1 MIRKASNKKN
11 AVIILHE
18 IYGINSFIEGICND
32 YKLQGFDV
40 FCPDMIH
47 RERFLYSEAAQA
59 YQYFLN
65 NKGFEYY
72 KGIEELVSELKL
84 TYDKVFIIGFSVG
97 ATIAWRCCEQTN
109 CDGIICCYGSRIREY
124 MSLQPSNPVLLLFA
138 KHDSFEVEI
147 VAEQL
152 GGKPNVDLHILQASH
167 GFMDCYSDRFN
178 KEQTQI
184 AKMYIRHFLNSLL

>member
-1 MIRKASNKKN
+1 
-11 AVIILHE
+11 
-18 IYGINSFIEGICND
+18 
-32 YKLQGFDV
+32 
-40 FCPDMIH
+40 MIH